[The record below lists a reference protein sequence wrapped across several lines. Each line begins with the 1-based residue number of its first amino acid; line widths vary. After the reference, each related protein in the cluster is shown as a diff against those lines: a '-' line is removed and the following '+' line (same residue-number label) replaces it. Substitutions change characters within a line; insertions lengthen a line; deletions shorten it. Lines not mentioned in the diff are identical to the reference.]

1 MDLTVLELK
10 QIKKQLET
18 KEAEKAKVEQ
28 AAYDAGMT
36 KEVES
41 LTSQL
46 RDVARAFYLEV
57 WGQALDAVGV
67 STESELWA
75 FDKVYYPPT
84 LRLVPNLPQPPT
96 DPSFA
101 PPSSLAQPNH
111 VPSPTLVKGKEKKK
125 ELPLPANVQVVE
137 VEEEV
142 VKVVQLKRKKKEK
155 EQEKKGTK
163 EKEPI
168 AQLSFSLGD
177 TQTIL

>member
-57 WGQALDAVGV
+57 WGQALNAVGV
-67 STESELWA
+67 STKSELRTP
-75 FDKVYYPPT
+75 DKVYYPPT
-84 LRLVPNLPQPPT
+84 LRLAPTLPQPPT
-96 DPSFA
+96 DPSST
-101 PPSSLAQPNH
+101 PPSSSAQLDH
-111 VPSPTLVKGKEKKK
+111 VPSPTWAKGKEKKK
-125 ELPLPANVQVVE
+125 KLPPPADV
-137 VEEEV
+137 
-142 VKVVQLKRKKKEK
+142 
-155 EQEKKGTK
+155 
-163 EKEPI
+163 
-168 AQLSFSLGD
+168 
-177 TQTIL
+177 